1 VIDVGGLY
9 VTPGLNIASLGMI
22 SELTKQNEK
31 DFETEQLARMAE
43 LHRDVIV
50 GVKAAHY
57 IKPHWCMYYWSS

>member
-1 VIDVGGLY
+1 
-9 VTPGLNIASLGMI
+9 
-22 SELTKQNEK
+22 
-31 DFETEQLARMAE
+31 MAE